1 MLVVYPGNRKVS
13 QQILMESIIPA
24 QSGNA
29 AVFLAL
35 RTERG
40 IGNARLAAE
49 PVCPAQPASGQRQS
63 ALQ

>member
-40 IGNARLAAE
+40 IGNARLA
-49 PVCPAQPASGQRQS
+49 V
-63 ALQ
+63 